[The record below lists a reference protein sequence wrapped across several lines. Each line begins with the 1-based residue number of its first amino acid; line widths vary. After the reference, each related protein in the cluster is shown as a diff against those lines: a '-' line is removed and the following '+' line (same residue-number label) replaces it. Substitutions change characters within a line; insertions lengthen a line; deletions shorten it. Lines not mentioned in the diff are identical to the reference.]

1 MPSTTSALSHSS
13 NRPDH
18 VPPLSWLRTWIVAA
32 IVLGSSVGSLE
43 AFLGALRDTAPVRRI
58 LLSSGRTIGREP
70 TEAMGRPSFSWALC
84 VCKADISVR
93 TLERLCPG
101 YTVAQ
106 LAASGRGSPL
116 AVLENLV
123 RDERFS
129 GIVLFDMVPP
139 FISRMRERDQSDF
152 VENHPGAREIAETVL
167 CAMLH
172 DSLVC
177 SKASLSLRAPLCP
190 PAGVQGLPKPGHI
203 SLTSDRNL
211 FLDFSSFDNLDNHR
225 RAEYQSELALYKQEF
240 TPAVR
245 KQFGADTLRV
255 RDLVRRIRA
264 RGGEVVFVSLPISG
278 PYLDLQNNQHPKS
291 EYWDRFVGW
300 VDAVCVDPS
309 DLGGDL
315 MCPDYSHLDGR
326 SAPAFTSLLHAAL
339 LRRHVFTGGSRADLP
354 AQKP

>member
-1 MPSTTSALSHSS
+1 
-13 NRPDH
+13 
-18 VPPLSWLRTWIVAA
+18 
-32 IVLGSSVGSLE
+32 
-43 AFLGALRDTAPVRRI
+43 
-58 LLSSGRTIGREP
+58 
-70 TEAMGRPSFSWALC
+70 
-84 VCKADISVR
+84 
-93 TLERLCPG
+93 
-101 YTVAQ
+101 
-106 LAASGRGSPL
+106 
-116 AVLENLV
+116 
-123 RDERFS
+123 
-129 GIVLFDMVPP
+129 
-139 FISRMRERDQSDF
+139 
-152 VENHPGAREIAETVL
+152 
-167 CAMLH
+167 MLH

-177 SKASLSLRAPLCP
+177 SKASLSLRALLS

-225 RAEYQSELALYKQEF
+225 RAEYRSELALLETGVHASGSEAVWGRHASRQRF
-240 TPAVR
+240 SPAHP
-245 KQFGADTLRV
+245 
-255 RDLVRRIRA
+255 A